1 MVFWNEA
8 SPAAHRRQVMGRNF
22 EVTFYREIVGG
33 NGHCRAM
40 PIDVLQ
46 IAQATTRETAIAS
59 AIQSFQQRNR
69 VQCWNNL
76 ATHFA
81 VSELAERRQA

>member
-1 MVFWNEA
+1 
-8 SPAAHRRQVMGRNF
+8 MGRNF

-33 NGHCRAM
+33 NGHCRHI
-40 PIDVLQ
+40 PIDVLR
-46 IAQATTRETAIAS
+46 IAEAQTRETAIAS

-76 ATHFA
+76 ATRFDI
-81 VSELAERRQA
+81 SEVLGSTR

>member
-1 MVFWNEA
+1 
-8 SPAAHRRQVMGRNF
+8 MGRNF

-33 NGHCRAM
+33 NGHCRQM

-46 IAQATTRETAIAS
+46 IAEATTRETAIAS

-76 ATHFA
+76 ATRFDI
-81 VSELAERRQA
+81 SEVTRARR

>member
-1 MVFWNEA
+1 M
-8 SPAAHRRQVMGRNF
+8 SRNF
-22 EVTFYREIVGG
+22 EITFYREIVGG
-33 NGHCRAM
+33 NGICRNM

-46 IAQATTRETAIAS
+46 ITAAATRENAIAS

-76 ATHFA
+76 ATRFDI
-81 VSELAERRQA
+81 SEMPARSRG

>member
-1 MVFWNEA
+1 
-8 SPAAHRRQVMGRNF
+8 MGQNF

-33 NGHCRAM
+33 NGHCRDM

-46 IAQATTRETAIAS
+46 IAEAASRENAIAS

-69 VQCWNNL
+69 IQCWNNL
-76 ATHFA
+76 ATRFA
-81 VSELAERRQA
+81 SAESAVTPIVLNK